1 MASTFF
7 FYDLETSGIDP
18 KTSRIM
24 QFAGQRTDMDMN
36 PVGEPVNIMIKLT
49 PDVLPDP
56 GAIMVTGITPQQ
68 TLLDG
73 VTEKEFL
80 EEFYENICVDDTV
93 FMGFN
98 TVRFDDEFMRYL
110 LYRNFYDAYE
120 WQWDKGCSRW
130 DLLDVVRMTRALRPD
145 GINWPVTAEGKPT
158 NRLELLTKL
167 NNLNHFK
174 AHDALSDVYA
184 TIAVAKMIQEKQPDL
199 FSYLYEH
206 RGKKNVKAVV
216 TNGQPFVYASGKYPG
231 AFEHTSAAVLL
242 CAHPGQDAALVYDLR
257 EDPTQFLHKTP
268 QEIVEHWKFSRDPE
282 HIKLPVKT
290 LKYNRCPAVAPIGVL
305 NAAAQERLQ
314 LPLDTVRKHL
324 AILRQNQSDF
334 CEKITAAI
342 KLLDEER
349 KKAQSQLFGDVKD
362 VDARLYDG
370 FFGPGAKD
378 EMRVVRAATPNE
390 LSKIGIR
397 SDERLQLLL
406 PLYKARNFPKQ
417 LNTEEREQ
425 WDAYCQQKLQGGG
438 SKSPLAKFAVALQQ
452 AVDIH
457 GKNEEKRYILE
468 ELQLYAESIV
478 QLDTSDEPEL
488 DFAIS

>member
-18 KTSRIM
+18 RTARIM
-24 QFAGQRTDMDMN
+24 QFAGQRTDMDLN

-56 GAIMVTGITPQQ
+56 GAILVTGITPQQ
-68 TLLDG
+68 TLTDG

-130 DLLDVVRMTRALRPD
+130 DLLDAVRMTRALRPD

-167 NNLNHFK
+167 NDLDHFK

-184 TIAVAKMIQEKQPDL
+184 TIAVARLIKDKQPGL
-199 FSYLYEH
+199 FDYLYEN
-206 RGKKNVKAVV
+206 RGKKNVKTVV
-216 TNGQPFVYASGKYPG
+216 NGGKPFMYATGKYAG
-231 AFEHTSAAVLL
+231 QYEHTSAAVLL
-242 CAHPGQDAALVYDLR
+242 CRHPEQDSALVYDLR

-268 QEIVEHWKFSRDPE
+268 QEIVEHWKFSRDPD

-305 NAAAQERLQ
+305 DVAAQERLK
-314 LPLDTVRKHL
+314 LPMDMLRKHY
-324 AILRQNQSDF
+324 AILRKHEKDF
-334 CEKITAAI
+334 CGKITEAI

-349 KKAQSQLFGDVKD
+349 KKAQAELFGDEKD
-362 VDARLYDG
+362 VDTRLYDG

-378 EMRVVRAATPNE
+378 EMRVVRAATPDE
-390 LSKIGIR
+390 LSKISIR
-397 SDERLQLLL
+397 SDERLQQLL

-417 LNTEEREQ
+417 LTTEERQ
-425 WDAYCQQKLQGGG
+425 AWDAYCQRKLQMSGA
-438 SKSPLAKFAVALQQ
+438 KSPLARFAKALKQ
-452 AVDIH
+452 AAESD
-457 GKNEEKRYILE
+457 GMTDEKRYILE

-478 QLDTSDEPEL
+478 QLDTSDEQES
-488 DFAIS
+488 DYVAS